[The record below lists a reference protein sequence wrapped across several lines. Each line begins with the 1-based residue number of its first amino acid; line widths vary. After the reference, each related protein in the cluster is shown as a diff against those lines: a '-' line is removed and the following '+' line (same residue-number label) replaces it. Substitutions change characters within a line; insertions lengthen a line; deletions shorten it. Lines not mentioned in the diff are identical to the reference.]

1 MVQFKEGAFKDNS
14 KGVNLLV
21 FDYGNTAKNG
31 MRGLDVQ
38 IDARQDGFKDASLL
52 APSKSGSLRL
62 VDRENYVNGNRRFE
76 HTLLYTQNQLDQFA
90 SAAGDKKATITLENG
105 NTVDVYGIK
114 ADLTQTSR
122 SFTGKTGDKYKAGVL
137 VVDTTKP
144 IEQSDFGV
152 GPKIYEN
159 QIKRSVA
166 IRELTSKAFDEVQAA
181 KQSQPQTEAETQVES
196 KSVEMDA
203 PEM

>member
-1 MVQFKEGAFKDNS
+1 MVQIKKDAFKENS

-21 FDYGNTAKNG
+21 FDYGNKTSKG
-31 MRGLDVQ
+31 MHGLDVQ
-38 IDARQDGFKDASLL
+38 IDSRQPGFKDGSVL

-62 VDRENYVNGNRRFE
+62 VDRENYVNGQRRFE
-76 HTLLYTQNQLDQFA
+76 HTLLYTEGQLEQFA
-90 SAAGDKKATITLENG
+90 NAAGDKKVTITLENG

-122 SFTGKTGDKYKAGVL
+122 NFTGKTGEKYKGAVL
-137 VVDTTKP
+137 VVDTSKP
-144 IEQSDFGV
+144 IEPSDFNV

-166 IRELTSKAFDEVQAA
+166 IREITSKAFDELQAA
-181 KQSQPQTEAETQVES
+181 KQAQPQVEESQVDAKE
-196 KSVEMDA
+196 VQMDE